1 MVKNILKKFSTPN
14 NMMDEIK
21 FAKHIKRSN
30 KNIEFAPG
38 IKIKMGLIHE
48 IYGPS
53 NFIMA
58 MMIASKIDNLIIWIH
73 EANRIPFPDGVS
85 SWFSPNKI
93 ILIKGTKDF
102 KQLLGTLEKNF
113 KVHSKQIKKSIYEI
127 NIKN

>member
-1 MVKNILKKFSTPN
+1 MLKELYISNSTIN
-14 NMMDEIK
+14 NLK
-21 FAKHIKRSN
+21 FAKDITVSN
-30 KNIEFAPG
+30 SNIEFAPG
-38 IKIKMGLIHE
+38 IKLKFGSIHE
-48 IYGPS
+48 IRGSS
-53 NFIMA
+53 NFIMP